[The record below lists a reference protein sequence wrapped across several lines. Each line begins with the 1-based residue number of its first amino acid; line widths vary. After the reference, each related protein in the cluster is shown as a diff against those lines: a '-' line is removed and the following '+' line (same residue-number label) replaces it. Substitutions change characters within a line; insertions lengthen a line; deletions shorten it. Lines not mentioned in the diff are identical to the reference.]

1 MAKPLVLAARLYA
14 NQFYYTNE
22 SNNTMNNNSTI
33 PSEGFKGL
41 KENFGADATSGFI
54 VFLLALPLSLGIA
67 KASDFPPL
75 MGLITAIIGGIIVS
89 FFSGSRLTIKG
100 PAAGLIVIVVGA
112 VAAFGGG
119 ETGWHLALGAMVVAG
134 IIQILFGVF
143 KLGKLVDFFPLSAVH
158 GMLAAIGMIIILKQ
172 IPVLLDVDPAMA
184 KGKSPFAL
192 FGSIPDFIAHLDPK
206 ATAVGLASFAIM
218 MFWNKIPNAF
228 LKKVPAALVVLII
241 AIPAELIL
249 DFQTTEPKYALVH
262 IGNLMENIKVNVSF
276 DGMVQTGIF
285 IKYVIMFALVGS
297 LESLLTVKAIDL
309 VDPYKRK
316 SNANKDLI
324 AIGIGNTISAL
335 LGGLPMISE
344 VARSSANVNNAAKTR
359 WANFF
364 HGFFILVFVLFASHL
379 IELIPNTALAAMLIS
394 VGIKLA
400 HPKEFIHIFKIGKE
414 QLAIFLVTIFF
425 TLFED
430 LLVGIAAG
438 MLLKII
444 IHLINGAPFSSLF
457 RAPASVSFNEN
468 NYVLEIEQSAL
479 FTNFLGIKSRLE
491 AIPQGMYLT
500 IDFSKTK
507 LVDHSVMENIHQFE
521 HAYTAAGG
529 KVKVVGLEQHVAL
542 SEHYLAARKK

>member
-1 MAKPLVLAARLYA
+1 
-14 NQFYYTNE
+14 
-22 SNNTMNNNSTI
+22 MNKNLT
-33 PSEGFKGL
+33 PKDGFQGL
-41 KENFGADATSGFI
+41 KENIGNDATSGFI

-67 KASDFPPL
+67 KASEFPPL
-75 MGLITAIIGGIIVS
+75 MGLISAIIGGLVVS
-89 FFSGSRLTIKG
+89 FIAGSRLTIKG

-119 ETGWHLALGAMVVAG
+119 ETGWNLALGAMVVAG
-134 IIQILFGVF
+134 LVQIMFGVF

-158 GMLAAIGMIIILKQ
+158 GMLAAIGMIIIFKQ

-184 KGKSPFAL
+184 KGKSPLELIANV
-192 FGSIPDFIAHLDPK
+192 PNFIAHLDPK
-206 ATAVGLASFAIM
+206 ATIVGLISFAIM

-241 AIPAELIL
+241 AIPAELIM
-249 DFQTTEPKYALVH
+249 DFQHTEPSYALVH
-262 IGNLMENIKVNVSF
+262 IGNLMDNIKVNVSF
-276 DGMVQTGIF
+276 DGIAQTGVF

-297 LESLLTVKAIDL
+297 LESLLTVKAIDIT
-309 VDPYKRK
+309 DPYKRK

-324 AIGIGNTISAL
+324 AIGVGNTISAI

-344 VARSSANVNNAAKTR
+344 VARSSANVNNGAKTR

-364 HGFFILVFVLFASHL
+364 HGFFILIFVLFAVHL

-400 HPKEFIHIFKIGKE
+400 HPREFIHIFKIGKE

-444 IHLINGAPFSSLF
+444 IHLLNGAPFSSLF
-457 RAPASVSFNEN
+457 KAPASVSFNDN
-468 NYVLEIEQSAL
+468 NYILEIEKSAL

-491 AIPQGMYLT
+491 AIPQGMNIT

-521 HAYTAAGG
+521 HSYTNAGG
-529 KVKVVGLEQHVAL
+529 TVKIVGLDDHRSL
-542 SEHYLAARKK
+542 SDHHLSTKKKNRSL